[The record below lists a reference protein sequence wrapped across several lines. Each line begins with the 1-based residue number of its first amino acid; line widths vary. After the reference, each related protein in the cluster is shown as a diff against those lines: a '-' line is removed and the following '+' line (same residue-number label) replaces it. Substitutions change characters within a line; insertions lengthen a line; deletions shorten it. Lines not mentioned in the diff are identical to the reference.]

1 MNDTKYNSFLAKDIC
16 TPHPFELRLLRQT
29 FSFLKIGS
37 RQGYF
42 NDNVATQTFNG
53 SFSPMRNYVYFV
65 QKLNRYGFQYLGVN

>member
-42 NDNVATQTFNG
+42 NDNVAT
-53 SFSPMRNYVYFV
+53 
-65 QKLNRYGFQYLGVN
+65 